1 VSAPTVEIVFLKP
14 TFVPQAMGSGIG
26 VRVKAEEPR
35 VLQLPAPG
43 LVRVN
48 VRS

>member
-1 VSAPTVEIVFLKP
+1 MSPEILFLKP
-14 TFVPQAMGSGIG
+14 KFVPQAQGGGIG
-26 VRVKAEEPR
+26 VVVKAEEPR
-35 VLQLPAPG
+35 VLQLPVPS

>member
-1 VSAPTVEIVFLKP
+1 VNPEILFLKP
-14 TFVPQAMGSGIG
+14 KFVPQAQGSTIS
-26 VRVKAEEPR
+26 VTVKAEEPR
-35 VLQLPAPG
+35 ALQLAAPG